1 MSTAGKVLTVL
12 ILMVVPIWIF
22 LVAAVAD
29 LNTNGTQAVK
39 RLQEQV
45 ARLETQVVANEK
57 KILDLQDQIAFEQT
71 AMDRDRTVIRTQLA
85 AVERAR
91 SATIEIKRDLQ
102 LQLETI
108 AAALKNAEVARDH
121 RIAEQTAEIQAKADA
136 EKNVDQLQG
145 ENSELMT
152 QLQRLRGEFKTT
164 LEDNRKMVD
173 RLLRQSASR
182 PG

>member
-12 ILMVVPIWIF
+12 ILMVVPIWIL

-57 KILDLQDQIAFEQT
+57 KILDLQDQIAFEQA

-85 AVERAR
+85 EVERAR
-91 SATIEIKRDLQ
+91 SAMIEIKRDVQ

-108 AAALKNAEVARDH
+108 AAALKDAEVARDH
-121 RIAEQTAEIQAKADA
+121 RIAEKTAEIQAKADA
-136 EKNVDQLQG
+136 EKSVDKLQG

-152 QLQRLRGEFKTT
+152 QLQRLRGEFKAT

-173 RLLRQSASR
+173 RLLQQSASR

>member
-12 ILMVVPIWIF
+12 ILMVVPIWIL

-57 KILDLQDQIAFEQT
+57 QILDLRDQIAFEQT

-85 AVERAR
+85 EVERAR
-91 SATIEIKRDLQ
+91 SATIEIKRDVQ

-108 AAALKNAEVARDH
+108 AAALKNAAVGA
-121 RIAEQTAEIQAKADA
+121 
-136 EKNVDQLQG
+136 
-145 ENSELMT
+145 
-152 QLQRLRGEFKTT
+152 TT
-164 LEDNRKMVD
+164 GSPR
-173 RLLRQSASR
+173 RRPRSR
-182 PG
+182 PRQTPRSTSTSSRARTPS

>member
-12 ILMVVPIWIF
+12 ILMVVPIWIL

-57 KILDLQDQIAFEQT
+57 KILDLQDQIAFEQA

-85 AVERAR
+85 EVER
-91 SATIEIKRDLQ
+91 
-102 LQLETI
+102 
-108 AAALKNAEVARDH
+108 
-121 RIAEQTAEIQAKADA
+121 
-136 EKNVDQLQG
+136 
-145 ENSELMT
+145 
-152 QLQRLRGEFKTT
+152 RG
-164 LEDNRKMVD
+164 
-173 RLLRQSASR
+173 
-182 PG
+182 PP